1 MLKALA
7 FKPAKKLKAKIH
19 GIYGISEI
27 PSSVINTYGFTVC
40 KQVELKEQSFQ
51 YALLTRS
58 FLKLMHKNYILLL

>member
-51 YALLTRS
+51 YALLT
-58 FLKLMHKNYILLL
+58 

>member
-27 PSSVINTYGFTVC
+27 PSVINMYGFTVC

-58 FLKLMHKNYILLL
+58 FLELMHKNYILLL